1 MMNKLVKPIFCIL
14 FILAIGRYSFGQVR
28 VQVPVRRGYPIN
40 RVNGNHPGSK
50 LEQVKENF
58 IGKQLKLT
66 PNESRAFWPI
76 YRQSVQEL
84 TAVRILKRMNNSDK
98 SVDGAEQIRK
108 DLEYES
114 QIVNIKKNYS
124 RQFLRVLPASKVSEL
139 YKSERAFNDEMLN
152 ILNERSVRAG
162 D

>member
-1 MMNKLVKPIFCIL
+1 MMNKFIRPIFCIL
-14 FILAIGRYSFGQVR
+14 FILVFGSYSFGQLPLR
-28 VQVPVRRGYPIN
+28 APAQGNYSTNRATTRPI
-40 RVNGNHPGSK
+40 SK
-50 LEQVKENF
+50 VEQVKESF

-66 PNESRAFWPI
+66 TNESRAFWPI
-76 YRQSVQEL
+76 YRQYIQEL

-98 SVDGAEQIRK
+98 SVDGTEQIRK

-124 RQFLRVLPASKVSEL
+124 RQFLRVLPADKVSEL